1 MVHARTAVI
10 ARVQPI
16 PVAFWRSA
24 TGREPVREWL
34 RSLDKADRGVIGD
47 DLRMLQ
53 FGWPIGMP
61 LVRKL
66 VDRIWELRSSLPGN
80 REARLLFTASAMQ
93 IVILSGFIKKTQ
105 RTPDVEIKLA
115 RKRLKELLQ

>member
-1 MVHARTAVI
+1 MARL
-10 ARVQPI
+10 QPI

-24 TGREPVREWL
+24 AGREPVREWL
-34 RSLDKADRGVIGD
+34 RALNKSERNVIGD

-66 VDRIWELRSSLPGN
+66 ADHIWEMRSSLPGR
-80 REARLLFTASAMQ
+80 REARLLFTANGEQ
-93 IVILSGFIKKTQ
+93 IIVLSGFIKKSQ
-105 RTPDVEIKLA
+105 KTPATEIELA
-115 RKRLKELLQ
+115 RKRLKELRP

>member
-1 MVHARTAVI
+1 VVARL
-10 ARVQPI
+10 QPM

-24 TGREPVREWL
+24 AGREPVRDWL
-34 RSLDKADRGVIGD
+34 RSLDKADRGVIGN

-66 VDRIWELRSSLPGN
+66 VKRVWELRSSLPSH
-80 REARLLFTASAMQ
+80 REARLLFTASAAQ
-93 IVILSGFIKKTQ
+93 IITLNGFIKKAQ
-105 RTPDVEIKLA
+105 KTPDMEIKLA
-115 RKRLKELLQ
+115 RKRLRELLK

>member
-1 MVHARTAVI
+1 MARL
-10 ARVQPI
+10 QPI

-24 TGREPVREWL
+24 AGREPVREWL
-34 RSLDKADRGVIGD
+34 RALNESERNVIGD

-66 VDRIWELRSSLPGN
+66 ADHIWGN
-80 REARLLFTASAMQ
+80 AFFAAKRREARLLFTANGSR
-93 IVILSGFIKKTQ
+93 SSS
-105 RTPDVEIKLA
+105 
-115 RKRLKELLQ
+115 

>member
-1 MVHARTAVI
+1 MDRLE
-10 ARVQPI
+10 PI

-24 TGREPVREWL
+24 AGREPVREWL
-34 RSLDKADRGVIGD
+34 RSLDRADRGVIGD

-66 VDRIWELRSSLPGN
+66 VDHIWELRSSLPRN
-80 REARLLFTASAMQ
+80 REARLLFTTSATQ

-105 RTPDVEIKLA
+105 KTPDVEIKLA

>member
-1 MVHARTAVI
+1 M
-10 ARVQPI
+10 

-24 TGREPVREWL
+24 AGREPVREWL

-66 VDRIWELRSSLPGN
+66 ADDIWELRSSLPSN
-80 REARLLFTASAMQ
+80 REARLLFTANSSQ

-105 RTPDVEIKLA
+105 KTPDMEIKLA
-115 RKRLKELLQ
+115 RKRLKELRQ

>member
-1 MVHARTAVI
+1 MAKRL
-10 ARVQPI
+10 QPI

-24 TGREPVREWL
+24 AGREPVREWL
-34 RSLDKADRGVIGD
+34 RSLDRADRSIVGD

-66 VDRIWELRSSLPGN
+66 VDEIWELRSSLPSN
-80 REARLLFTASAMQ
+80 REARLLFTASGSQ
-93 IVILSGFIKKTQ
+93 IVILGGFIKKTQ
-105 RTPDVEIKLA
+105 KTSDMEIKLA
-115 RKRLKELLQ
+115 RKRLKELLR

>member
-1 MVHARTAVI
+1 MIRPSELRI
-10 ARVQPI
+10 SRLQPI

-24 TGREPVREWL
+24 SGREPVQEWL
-34 RSLDKADRGVIGD
+34 RGLEKSDRAVIGD

-66 VDRIWELRSSLPGN
+66 VDHVWELRSSLPGN
-80 REARLLFTASAMQ
+80 REVRLLFTASESQ
-93 IVILSGFIKKTQ
+93 IVILSSFIKKTQ
-105 RTPDVEIKLA
+105 KTPDAEIKLA
-115 RKRLKELLQ
+115 RKRLKELRQ